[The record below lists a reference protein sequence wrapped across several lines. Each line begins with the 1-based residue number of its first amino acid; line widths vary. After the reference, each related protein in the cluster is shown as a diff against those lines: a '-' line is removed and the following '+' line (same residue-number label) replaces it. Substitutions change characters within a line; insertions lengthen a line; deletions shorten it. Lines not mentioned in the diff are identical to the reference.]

1 MASTRQIAPMIV
13 NGVTYEPDEDV
24 KLKAVLLGNAWE
36 KLLDSIHDQQRT
48 RLGLSSDSER
58 GLLLAFD
65 KAYTA
70 FEKAYIGFLIGV
82 ESSCKSILI
91 HACSIGALLEVR
103 EDTQLHEDFVGLL
116 QELNSVANSVGKGR
130 QDLDYGIYEGAK
142 QSLEGGRLPAM
153 CGRVLDAHDRAVQ
166 YFKKFRRPGWLD
178 VVHPDLRLNSDLV
191 DVLAEWEEAWE
202 VAMPYVCSIQLQKSL
217 GAFVD
222 TVLTVCDRCPE
233 FKDACLC
240 SDVEAIL
247 IIPQLFVA
255 FCANHAAEAP
265 EILKVASDLS
275 PEEADLP
282 GATDNLSDLLCDLAR
297 GEILSKYCDCG
308 IRLQRTNPSAW
319 NNFSKL
325 LSAELMEKLG

>member
-1 MASTRQIAPMIV
+1 
-13 NGVTYEPDEDV
+13 
-24 KLKAVLLGNAWE
+24 
-36 KLLDSIHDQQRT
+36 
-48 RLGLSSDSER
+48 
-58 GLLLAFD
+58 
-65 KAYTA
+65 
-70 FEKAYIGFLIGV
+70 
-82 ESSCKSILI
+82 
-91 HACSIGALLEVR
+91 
-103 EDTQLHEDFVGLL
+103 
-116 QELNSVANSVGKGR
+116 
-130 QDLDYGIYEGAK
+130 
-142 QSLEGGRLPAM
+142 
-153 CGRVLDAHDRAVQ
+153 
-166 YFKKFRRPGWLD
+166 
-178 VVHPDLRLNSDLV
+178 
-191 DVLAEWEEAWE
+191 
-202 VAMPYVCSIQLQKSL
+202 MPYVCSIQLQKSL

-297 GEILSKYCDCG
+297 GELLSKYCECG